1 MVKDIKERV
10 KEGRDFTIKK
20 LTLGKDDVLF
30 FKLTRRFGDE
40 ELKAIKDSI
49 KNARKNFP
57 HNNQW
62 FILNEGIDV
71 EVKNESRR

>member
-1 MVKDIKERV
+1 MT
-10 KEGRDFTIKK
+10 EGVDFDIKK

-57 HNNQW
+57 HKNQW

-71 EVKNESRR
+71 QKKGK